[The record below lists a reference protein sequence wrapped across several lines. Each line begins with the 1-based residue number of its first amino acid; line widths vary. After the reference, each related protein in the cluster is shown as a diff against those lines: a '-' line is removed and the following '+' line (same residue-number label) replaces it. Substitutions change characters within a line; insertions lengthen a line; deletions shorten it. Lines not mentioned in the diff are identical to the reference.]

1 MANDV
6 AYLYVKSRKFPVY
19 ESVISN
25 PVQNLFIDEVKLFET
40 YDKALSYRINNL
52 SSIFNKYEYNFDCK
66 YNKTECYNVDE
77 VIISEN
83 IGFANESTVVSIFT
97 IPIDEIIYLYKNI
110 SNRSL
115 IYSDSM
121 KHFDKP
127 TDILIKEC
135 SLEKSKF
142 NIIKDFIEKNN
153 LAKKDDEK

>member
-1 MANDV
+1 MTNDV

-25 PVQNLFIDEVKLFET
+25 PIQNLFIDEVKLFNT
-40 YDKALSYRINNL
+40 YDKALSYRINSL
-52 SSIFNKYEYNFDCK
+52 PSIFNKYEYNFNCN

-77 VIISEN
+77 VIVTQN

-97 IPIDEIIYLYKNI
+97 IPKDEIVYLYKNI

-115 IYSDSM
+115 IYSGSM

-142 NIIKDFIEKNN
+142 DIIKNFIEENN
-153 LAKKDDEK
+153 LEKKDDEK